1 MLFGARNVSVSHRL
15 TDNRRRAG
23 SSSHRISPTVVRWL
37 FILILLLSGI
47 AMPGC
52 VTLGIGKITEPTVR
66 LTWHEKSTRC
76 AILIRD
82 LDVKV
87 EIREPD
93 RLPYSPDANGAI
105 FIGTRMPLNETLE
118 AIRFARY
125 YYLGIR
131 YVALS
136 DYVHPDT
143 DYYEY
148 EMLIGASTNA
158 ALCLGLTPWTEADFN
173 RLESIQSQEEL
184 RALIESHYEPDNRLC
199 AQ

>member
-1 MLFGARNVSVSHRL
+1 MLCGARNVFAGHRL
-15 TDNRRRAG
+15 TDTNRRSG
-23 SSSHRISPTVVRWL
+23 LSDWISPGAVR
-37 FILILLLSGI
+37 LLLFLIMGLTGI
-47 AMPGC
+47 ILPGC
-52 VTLGIGKITEPTVR
+52 ITLGIGKITEPTVR

-87 EIREPD
+87 EILEPD

-125 YYLGIR
+125 YYLGVR

-136 DYVHPDT
+136 DYVHPET

-148 EMLIGASTNA
+148 EMRIGASTNE

-173 RLESIQSQEEL
+173 RLETIQTQEEL
-184 RALIESHYEPDNRLC
+184 RALIESRYEPDNKLC